1 MTAVVNKYHLKI
13 LQCGCLLVLFV
24 FLSCTN
30 KENNVEQATTDSINK
45 YLKLASIDSSTFSER
60 DQWNEKAF
68 SLIDLSRNDS
78 VLRWYLC
85 ECALNYSR
93 TKNKNQY
100 YKKSKLHYSKSIEA
114 KDTLN
119 IARYY
124 RYRAGIHKNT
134 TKQFDSMFYY
144 YIKAEKFY
152 KRTNDYEGLARVY
165 YHKGGIQFDF
175 DDYLGAE
182 LSTNQVFNLIKKRKA
197 DIFTYYV
204 LNRLGNIAHNLR
216 HYDQAIKHHEEA
228 LMLAINLNMTVK
240 FHGFDFIN
248 SSLNNIGNIYKE
260 QKKYKKAIYY
270 FDKALSNREDI
281 KEDILTEAY
290 LFINKGYC
298 QMQLKQ
304 YNELPNLFIQS
315 AKLFDSLGV
324 KNECSLSNVYLSDYY
339 FRIKDTSKAIS
350 YSQKA
355 LQKAKESKAPYYYL
369 IALSNAGYINKAKAS
384 KYIKE
389 YHKKSDSIQFEQRK
403 VRNQFYNIQ
412 LETNEIIKEKETA
425 IKQKWVITSI
435 ISSVLLIVILLFVI
449 YRQRANQ
456 KELQLVQ
463 LQQKGNEEI
472 YHLMLNQQKKVEEA
486 RQIEKKRIALELHDG
501 IMNKLASTRLNL
513 FVLSKKNDAETIK
526 KCLTYIEDIHHIE
539 NEIRHVSHD
548 LNQDVFTEKDSFKA
562 LLTQFVVEQNS
573 HLKTNYELQIDSNIN
588 WDLIASQTK
597 MHLYR
602 VIQEATHNCK
612 THTTATTATICFTLD
627 ENQLCLSITDN
638 GYGFDTE
645 KTKEGIG
652 LKNMQQRIQLLQGTL
667 VIESKANLGTSIY
680 VKIPM

>member
-1 MTAVVNKYHLKI
+1 MSKKTLYLSLI
-13 LQCGCLLVLFV
+13 LVLLF
-24 FLSCTN
+24 FSCN
-30 KENNVEQATTDSINK
+30 KKSNLNQANNDSIAK
-45 YLKLASIDSSTFSER
+45 YLKLASTDSLAFSLR
-60 DQWNEKAF
+60 DKYNEKVF

-85 ECALNYSR
+85 QTAHNFSII
-93 TKNKNQY
+93 KNKKQY
-100 YKKSKLHYSKSIEA
+100 YKISKLHFDKSNKA

-124 RYRAGIHKNT
+124 SYRASYHK
-134 TKQFDSMFYY
+134 KIKLFDSAFYY

-165 YHKGGIQFDF
+165 YYKGGLQFHI
-175 DDYLGAE
+175 DDYLASE
-182 LSTNQVFNLIKKRKA
+182 LSLRQAYKLIKKRKA
-197 DIFTYYV
+197 DVITRAV
-204 LNRLGNIAHNLR
+204 LIELGNINNNLGNFKSSLKFQV
-216 HYDQAIKHHEEA
+216 DA
-228 LMLAINLNMTVK
+228 LKIANKLKLSTNNNRINYIGT
-240 FHGFDFIN
+240 
-248 SSLNNIGNIYKE
+248 SLNNIGNSYKE
-260 QKKYKKAIYY
+260 LKNFKKAIYY
-270 FDKALSNREDI
+270 FEKAEKNEA
-281 KEDILTEAY
+281 ILRLDNALMAY

-304 YNELPNLFIQS
+304 YNELPNLFTKS
-315 AKLFDSLGV
+315 AKIFDSLGI

-339 FRIKDTSKAIS
+339 FRIKDTSKAIA
-350 YSQKA
+350 YSEKA
-355 LQKAKESKAPYYYL
+355 LQIAKESKAPYYYL
-369 IALSNAGYINKAKAS
+369 IALSHAGYVNKDKAP
-384 KYIKE
+384 KYIKQ
-389 YHKKSDSIQFEQRK
+389 YHEKSDSIQFEQRK
-403 VRNQFYNIQ
+403 VRNQFYKIQ
-412 LETNEIIKEKETA
+412 LETDEITQEKETA

-435 ISSVLLIVILLFVI
+435 ISTVLLIVILLFVI

-456 KELQLVQ
+456 KELQLIQ

-501 IMNKLASTRLNL
+501 IMNRLASTRLNL
-513 FVLSKKNDAETIK
+513 FVLSKKNDAETID
-526 KCLTYIEDIHHIE
+526 KCISYIEDIHEIE

-548 LNQDVFTEKDSFKA
+548 LNQDIFTEKDSFKA
-562 LLTQFVVEQNS
+562 LLNQFVVEQNS

-588 WDLIASQTK
+588 WDLISSQTK

-602 VIQEATHNCK
+602 VIQEATHNCN

-645 KTKEGIG
+645 KTKDGIG
-652 LKNMQQRIQLLQGTL
+652 LKNIQQRVASLNGTL
-667 VIESKANLGTSIY
+667 SIQSKEKEGTAIY
-680 VKIPM
+680 VKIPLNNY